1 LGADVFRDLIA
12 GLRDIVGGRSAV
24 YERPLRKARQT
35 AIAETVAEAEQLGA
49 DAVIGVASITSPSR

>member
-12 GLRDIVGGRSAV
+12 GLRDMVGGRSAG
-24 YERPLRKARQT
+24 YERSLREARQT
-35 AIAETVAEAEQLGA
+35 AIPEMVAEPEQLGA